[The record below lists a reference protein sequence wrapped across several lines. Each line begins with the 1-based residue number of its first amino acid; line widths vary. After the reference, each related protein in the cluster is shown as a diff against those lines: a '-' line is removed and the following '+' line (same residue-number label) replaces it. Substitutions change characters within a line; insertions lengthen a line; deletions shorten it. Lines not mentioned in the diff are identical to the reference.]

1 MLQFLFAGVQ
11 AKMGSAKCLRY
22 NKCCFCLDNRT
33 GALVIATLMIVLNV
47 LGAIFEFSGYGAE
60 IRLGQCPMQWIHPE
74 SLYGVRIGFISYSFL
89 FIILSSSIIYGVRK
103 ENHLF
108 LLPWLII
115 AMIFILVSF
124 TNLHFT
130 LC

>member
-33 GALVIATLMIVLNV
+33 GALVIATLMIVLNG
-47 LGAIFEFSGYGAE
+47 LGAIYVFCGYGAE
-60 IRLGQCPMQWIHPE
+60 IRLGQWIHPE
-74 SLYGVRIGFISYSFL
+74 SKLPNGVKIGLIINSFL